1 MSSGGAP
8 TPAGTSVFSKKFAH
22 MKCVVKHNGN
32 MGMRHLWLSGW
43 ESLTLGSLAHSKSKL
58 TKSVTATLKQH
69 ICEEAA
75 RSTWQ
80 LPLCVFTSAVL
91 LASLQS
97 QLYML
102 WQMVEQK
109 KQENVVTRKMMETEE
124 RMAALERALEVQVGS
139 ILCTVRYMCN
149 YCHGETL
156 THHTYM

>member
-1 MSSGGAP
+1 
-8 TPAGTSVFSKKFAH
+8 

-43 ESLTLGSLAHSKSKL
+43 EILTLGSLAHSKSKL
-58 TKSVTATLKQH
+58 AKSVTATLKQH
-69 ICEEAA
+69 ICDSEEAA
-75 RSTWQ
+75 RSTWL

-139 ILCTVRYMCN
+139 ILCTVRYMCS